1 MFFRSDSNSW
11 LTLYIECY
19 RKQTSIFEKKNSPA
33 TTEQRQQHPCST
45 ASKLFFLLKIF
56 SDMFLDGSVVN
67 LAFQKIWWKNLWS
80 KWWSC
85 ALLSICSSPKPHCDL
100 NSEKKWNEVKDFF
113 NLARKLGKLPRYI
126 SIFVI
131 LLIEKKIILYFFPFS
146 KLYVCDPLA
155 LKPSI
160 FAGMKFVMAVP
171 KLLLFRVTLS
181 LSLSSHPALLSS
193 SYPPKK
199 IPLLITIKT
208 SLLTCLIVSQNL
220 AATKSSLLYLF
231 VAKWSIIQF
240 M

>member
-1 MFFRSDSNSW
+1 MNV
-11 LTLYIECY
+11 IES
-19 RKQTSIFEKKNSPA
+19 RHLFLKKNSPA

-131 LLIEKKIILYFFPFS
+131 LLIEKKHLFCTFFHFQS
-146 KLYVCDPLA
+146 SMC
-155 LKPSI
+155 
-160 FAGMKFVMAVP
+160 
-171 KLLLFRVTLS
+171 VT
-181 LSLSSHPALLSS
+181 P
-193 SYPPKK
+193 
-199 IPLLITIKT
+199 
-208 SLLTCLIVSQNL
+208 
-220 AATKSSLLYLF
+220 
-231 VAKWSIIQF
+231 
-240 M
+240 

>member
-1 MFFRSDSNSW
+1 
-11 LTLYIECY
+11 
-19 RKQTSIFEKKNSPA
+19 
-33 TTEQRQQHPCST
+33 
-45 ASKLFFLLKIF
+45 
-56 SDMFLDGSVVN
+56 MFLDGSVVN

-85 ALLSICSSPKPHCDL
+85 ALLSICSSPKNHTVTWIQK
-100 NSEKKWNEVKDFF
+100 KKWNDLKNFKQNQDSKVTEIWYFNICDFTH
-113 NLARKLGKLPRYI
+113 N
-126 SIFVI
+126 S
-131 LLIEKKIILYFFPFS
+131 KKIFNFLLFSIL
-146 KLYVCDPLA
+146 KALCVCDPLA

-208 SLLTCLIVSQNL
+208 SILTCLIVSQNL

>member
-1 MFFRSDSNSW
+1 MNVIKSRHLF
-11 LTLYIECY
+11 L
-19 RKQTSIFEKKNSPA
+19 KKNSPA

-113 NLARKLGKLPRYI
+113 NLARNLGKLFQYLWFY
-126 SIFVI
+126 SW
-131 LLIEKKIILYFFPFS
+131 KKKAFNLYFFPFS

-181 LSLSSHPALLSS
+181 LSLSSHPALPSS

-208 SLLTCLIVSQNL
+208 SILTCLIVSQNL

>member
-1 MFFRSDSNSW
+1 MLSKADIYFW
-11 LTLYIECY
+11 
-19 RKQTSIFEKKNSPA
+19 KKNSPA

-113 NLARKLGKLPRYI
+113 NLARNLWKLPRYI

-131 LLIEKKIILYFFPFS
+131 LLIEKKSIYFVLF
-146 KLYVCDPLA
+146 
-155 LKPSI
+155 SI
-160 FAGMKFVMAVP
+160 FKAVCVWP
-171 KLLLFRVTLS
+171 LS
-181 LSLSSHPALLSS
+181 LKTIYICRHEIRNGGA
-193 SYPPKK
+193 K
-199 IPLLITIKT
+199 ITFI
-208 SLLTCLIVSQNL
+208 
-220 AATKSSLLYLF
+220 
-231 VAKWSIIQF
+231 
-240 M
+240 